1 MGVVDD
7 NGKIINKQIFNY
19 PSLQSEN
26 VIFDK
31 ISEYVSKNSKDVE
44 SIGIGVPGIVRDNK
58 IIYTCNLP
66 LENIN
71 VEKYLKTDLPI
82 YLGNDAVCATIAE
95 YHYIDNHK
103 HDNYLLMTIGT
114 GVGAG
119 VILNKNLY
127 LGKSGAAGEI
137 GHMVIEREGIQCNCG
152 RKGCFEKYVSIK
164 KLLQD
169 TGTESLKEFFYIV
182 ERNEKIANMFD
193 KYLNDLAEGIANV
206 INVYDVDVVV
216 IGGSISWFGDKY
228 IHILRSKVREKIYND
243 YTYKV
248 NIKCARLGNDAGI
261 IGASLL
267 SKYIKY

>member
-1 MGVVDD
+1 MGVVSED
-7 NGKIINKQIFNY
+7 GKIINKEIFNY
-19 PSLQSEN
+19 PSIQSEN

-31 ISEYVSKNSKDVE
+31 ISEYVSKNSKNVK

-66 LENIN
+66 LENID
-71 VEKYLKTDLPI
+71 VKKYLKTDLPI

-95 YHYIDNHK
+95 YHYIDNQK

-119 VILNKNLY
+119 VILNKKIY

-137 GHMVIEREGIQCNCG
+137 GHMVIERDGIQCNCG
-152 RKGCFEKYVSIK
+152 RKGCFEKYVSIN
-164 KLLQD
+164 KLLKD

-206 INVYDVDVVV
+206 INIYDVDVVV

-248 NIKCARLGNDAGI
+248 NIKCAKLGNDAGI

>member
-1 MGVVDD
+1 MGVVNND
-7 NGKIINKQIFNY
+7 GKIINKEIYNY
-19 PSLQSEN
+19 ASLKAED

-31 ISEYVSKNSKDVE
+31 INEYVSKNSKNVK

-71 VEKYLKTDLPI
+71 VKKYIKTDLPI

-95 YHYIDNHK
+95 YHYIDNRK

-119 VILNKNLY
+119 IIINKKVY

-137 GHMVIEREGIQCNCG
+137 GHMVIERDGIKCNCG
-152 RKGCFEKYVSIK
+152 RKGCFEKYVSVK
-164 KLLQD
+164 KLLKD

-182 ERNEKIANMFD
+182 ERNENVANMFD
-193 KYLNDLAEGIANV
+193 KYLNDLAEGIANA
-206 INVYDVDVVV
+206 INAFDVDVVV

-228 IHILRSKVREKIYND
+228 IHILRAKVEEKIYND

-248 NIKCARLGNDAGI
+248 NIKCAKLGNDAGI

>member
-1 MGVVDD
+1 MGVVNND
-7 NGKIINKQIFNY
+7 GKIINKQIFNY
-19 PSLQSEN
+19 PSIQSEN

-31 ISEYVSKNSKDVE
+31 ISEYVSKNSKNVK
-44 SIGIGVPGIVRDNK
+44 SIGIGVPGIVRENK

-71 VEKYLKTDLPI
+71 VKKYLKTDLPI
-82 YLGNDAVCATIAE
+82 YLGNDALCATLAE
-95 YHYIDNHK
+95 YHYIDNQQY
-103 HDNYLLMTIGT
+103 DNYLLMTIGT

-119 VILNKNLY
+119 VILNKKLY